1 MTSEQKRRE
10 NQTDERSIHVDKD
23 RVPKMASHFESL
35 ADKSSE
41 TAHDIHPGAAFNVTE
56 TVVTSQHDDAG
67 KYAGKEREARHGPA
81 QHKAGE
87 AHTAAQPIKVGGL
100 EFSSGGQNITEEDNQ
115 QFSASHHQPF
125 EEKPGGVK
133 FYVGQGGE
141 TNKNRGSLEEIGKS
155 RQTAQQNSIDALRTA
170 QEKYEKAKESAT
182 HVVGSAGEMAG
193 KAKNTALQKGQEA
206 FEMTKEYTVP
216 RTEQAKETLTKAGE
230 VAKDYTVQAKDRG
243 AEMGKNAASF
253 TGQKAA
259 AVKDTTVESGK
270 GAAQYAGKV
279 ADTVKDKATVVGWEA
294 ARFTAERAADATN
307 LAAGVAVTVA
317 GYAGQT
323 AVAAKDVVAGAGKS
337 AAEYAGDKLAAAK
350 DYVVSAEESAA
361 QYAARKKAEAQREA
375 QAKAAQREQAKPDK
389 KSTDSKGESGGGR
402 IFSGSETKR
411 ERGSAGENGTRR
423 LEPVEREK
431 EEHDGGKGS
440 GGGGGVLQAIGETIV
455 EIGQTTKELVT
466 GSPDQPRSLGP
477 Q

>member
-1 MTSEQKRRE
+1 
-10 NQTDERSIHVDKD
+10 
-23 RVPKMASHFESL
+23 MASHFESL

-41 TAHDIHPGAAFNVTE
+41 TAHDIHPAAFSVTE
-56 TVVTSQHDDAG
+56 TVVTTQPEDAG
-67 KYAGKEREARHGPA
+67 KDAGKEREVRPGHA
-81 QHKAGE
+81 QHKDRA
-87 AHTAAQPIKVGGL
+87 AHNAAQPVKVGGL
-100 EFSSGGQNITEEDNQ
+100 EFSSGGQNITEKDHQ

-125 EEKPGGVK
+125 EEKPVGVK
-133 FYVGQGGE
+133 FYAGGRDQGGE

-155 RQTAQQNSIDALRTA
+155 RQTAQQNSIDALRIA

-182 HVVGSAGEMAG
+182 HVVGSAGELAG

-206 FEMTKEYTVP
+206 FEMTKDYTVP
-216 RTEQAKETLTKAGE
+216 RTEQARETLTKAGD
-230 VAKDYTVQAKDRG
+230 VAKDYTLQAKDRG
-243 AEMGKNAASF
+243 AEMGKNASSF

-259 AVKDTTVESGK
+259 AAKDTTVETGK
-270 GAAQYAGKV
+270 VAAQYAGKV
-279 ADTVKDKATVVGWEA
+279 AETVKDKATVVGWEA

-337 AAEYAGDKLAAAK
+337 AAGYAGDKLAAAK

-361 QYAARKKAEAQREA
+361 QYAARKKEEAQREA
-375 QAKAAQREQAKPDK
+375 QAKAAQRKAAKPDQ
-389 KSTDSKGESGGGR
+389 KSTDSKGGSGGGSK
-402 IFSGSETKR
+402 FSGSETKQ
-411 ERGSAGENGTRR
+411 ERGSAGETGTRR
-423 LEPVEREK
+423 REPVGREK

-455 EIGQTTKELVT
+455 EIGQTTKELVI

-477 Q
+477 EE